1 LFKWIKRGKCVAD
14 LRKTVSGVDIADEVF
29 VDACILAGTHFLPT
43 LPSIEAS
50 SRHKQSRL
58 NQAIEMVMSQGRS
71 GISVVLNGQEDPRF
85 KQTNYVD
92 RYRRARLAV
101 RHHPV
106 LTVEGKVEPLVSG
119 QLPNDPHE
127 FVGQRLPDEVLFY
140 MSRGL
145 INSRILTWRA
155 TSEIVEAPP
164 MDGGDSLEYQAL
176 VSTKLTPLRTT
187 AINLLS
193 SSLHNWYQHKDIALK
208 CWFQVDQSTTVS
220 MKGLPEFRKSVDT
233 WNVKEATFKDV
244 ISKYQ
249 VVRPILCLFA
259 YANLIAL
266 RTLGVSSVGSA
277 ERRLCLKV
285 CLEKGHQQGKFAR

>member
-1 LFKWIKRGKCVAD
+1 
-14 LRKTVSGVDIADEVF
+14 VF
-29 VDACILAGTHFLPT
+29 VDACVLAGSHFLPT
-43 LPSIEAS
+43 LPSLEAPN
-50 SRHKQSRL
+50 RNKQSKL

-71 GISVVLNGQEDPRF
+71 GISVVLNGQDDPRF

-101 RHHPV
+101 RHHPI
-106 LTVEGKVEPLVSG
+106 LTAEGKVEPLVSG

-127 FVGQRLPDEVLFY
+127 FIGQRLPDEVLFY

-164 MDGGDSLEYQAL
+164 MDGGDSAEYQDL
-176 VSTKLTPLRTT
+176 VSTRLTPLRTT

-193 SSLHNWYQHKDIALK
+193 SSLHNWYQHKDIDLK
-208 CWFQVDQSTTVS
+208 CWFQGDQSTTVS

-244 ISKYQ
+244 VSKYQ
-249 VVRPILCLFA
+249 VTNTHPTLFA
-259 YANLIAL
+259 NADLPDL
-266 RTLGVSSVGSA
+266 RTFRVSSVSSA
-277 ERRLCLKV
+277 GC
-285 CLEKGHQQGKFAR
+285 